1 VHTGITR
8 VGRAASR
15 GAVALAPAVARAGER
30 VRLSTPRPATPA
42 PRVPT
47 ARARVAAPRE
57 APFRPIITRESIAKA
72 REKAETALVAKV
84 YESASPEE
92 RMGLGISF
100 VLEGREGV
108 VEHAKRLAP
117 EHGIN
122 PRWET
127 FKESMKELARRASRQ
142 YWTNLREGLKEFG
155 RGLLH
160 EAKIKIPRGFGG
172 YEGNYRAGYL
182 SRYAVWESGF

>member
-1 VHTGITR
+1 
-8 VGRAASR
+8 
-15 GAVALAPAVARAGER
+15 
-30 VRLSTPRPATPA
+30 
-42 PRVPT
+42 VPT
-47 ARARVAAPRE
+47 ARARAAVAPATRE
-57 APFRPIITRESIAKA
+57 APFRPIITREGIAKA
-72 REKAETALVAKV
+72 KEKAETALVAKV

-92 RMGLGISF
+92 RMGLGMSY

-160 EAKIKIPRGFGG
+160 EAKIKMPRGF
-172 YEGNYRAGYL
+172 EGHYRDGHL
-182 SRYAVWESGF
+182 SRYAVWEAGF